1 MNPITA
7 LLWALGA
14 LTAIY
19 VISWIQHILAVRG
32 EPAAAASPATD
43 ARVPTPLSLS
53 VGAITNFLD
62 TLGIGSF
69 ATTTAMFRAFKMVP
83 DRIIPGTLNA
93 GHTLPTV
100 VQAFFYISVIPVDV
114 ITLTSMIAAA
124 VVGAWLGAGVV
135 AGWSKRKVQI
145 GMGAALLAAAVFFT
159 MRNLSLFPTPEVQTL
174 QTVPA
179 TVSEASLP
187 ADMIARMFIPVKVSR
202 RTAGSGDTFADLKGT
217 EWSWTNG
224 KIQIPPAA
232 TATELSIDSAPVGV
246 RGVRLAI
253 AVVGNLALGALMSLG
268 IGLYAP
274 CMILVGL
281 LGMSETTAFPIMMGS
296 CAFLM
301 PVGSLKFIKEKAY
314 SLRVALG
321 LALGGIPGV
330 IVAAKIVE
338 SLDLATVRW
347 LVIVVVLYT
356 AITMLY
362 AAFSSRAD
370 TTDEKPGRV

>member
-7 LLWALGA
+7 LLAALAA

-19 VISWIQHILAVRG
+19 VGVWTKIVAAVRG
-32 EPAAAASPATD
+32 ERGTPPSPATD
-43 ARVPTPLSLS
+43 ARFPTPLSLG
-53 VGAITNFLD
+53 VGAVTNFLD

-114 ITLTSMIAAA
+114 VTLISMIVAA
-124 VVGAWLGAGVV
+124 VAGAWLGAGVV
-135 AGWSKRKVQI
+135 AGWSKRNVRL
-145 GMGAALLAAAVFFT
+145 GMGAALLAAAIFFT
-159 MRNLSLFPTPEVQTL
+159 MRNLGLFP
-174 QTVPA
+174 
-179 TVSEASLP
+179 
-187 ADMIARMFIPVKVSR
+187 
-202 RTAGSGDTFADLKGT
+202 AGSNA
-217 EWSWTNG
+217 
-224 KIQIPPAA
+224 I
-232 TATELSIDSAPVGV
+232 GV
-246 RGVRLAI
+246 SGVLLVV
-253 AVVGNLALGALMSLG
+253 AVAGNFLLGALMSLG

-274 CMILVGL
+274 CMILVSL

-301 PVGSLKFIKEKAY
+301 PVGSLKFIKERAY

-330 IVAAKIVE
+330 IVAATIVKN
-338 SLDLATVRW
+338 LNLTTVRW

-356 AITMLY
+356 ALTMLY
-362 AAFSSRAD
+362 AAFTDPGAAG
-370 TTDEKPGRV
+370 DEKPSPT